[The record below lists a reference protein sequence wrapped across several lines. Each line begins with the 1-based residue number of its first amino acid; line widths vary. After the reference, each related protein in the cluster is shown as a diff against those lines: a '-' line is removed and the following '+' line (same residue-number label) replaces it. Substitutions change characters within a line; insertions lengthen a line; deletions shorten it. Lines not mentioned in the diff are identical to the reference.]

1 MSVRLK
7 AEDTL
12 DTRLTAGFK
21 FPDTGE
27 ACGLEIRRAVAQF
40 HDGLPEKTDFTMTV
54 PKRYFLAMAFGKATL
69 EDGLSK
75 GIVKIE
81 GKPELVPVFF
91 SSFDSPMYPIQLT
104 LR

>member
-12 DTRLTAGFK
+12 DTHLTAGFK

-27 ACGLEIRRAVAQF
+27 TCGLEIRRAVAQF
-40 HDGLPEKTDFTMTV
+40 HDGLPEKTDFTLTI
-54 PKRYFLAMAFGKATL
+54 PKRYFLAISFGKATL
-69 EDGLSK
+69 KDGLSQ

-81 GKPELVPVFF
+81 GKPELVAPFF
-91 SSFDSPMYPIQLT
+91 DSFDSPMYPIRLT